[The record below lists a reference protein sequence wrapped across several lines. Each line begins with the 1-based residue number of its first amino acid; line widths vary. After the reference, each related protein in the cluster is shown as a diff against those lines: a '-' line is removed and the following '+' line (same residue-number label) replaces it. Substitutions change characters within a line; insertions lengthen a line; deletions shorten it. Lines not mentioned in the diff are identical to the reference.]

1 MHSVDI
7 REYRHAHGGPYQRK
21 REKWHGL
28 LSLLEQNYIPLCC
41 NRWSFTT
48 KPLLSQRQNVLWIL
62 PWLRGGFVETDRA
75 VRQRETENL
84 REAWQ
89 FSLFLWSL
97 LPLRHSVLCTRLIN
111 CTGQRRSGFLGVQSA
126 PFPIR
131 KETARSSGRKVSIDI
146 QPGLLTHSL
155 SVSAC
160 ETVRRRSYELEINSS
175 CSFFTA
181 RFARKRDFRHRWRRR
196 FHLHNWHAPVSSAA
210 TPHSG
215 PPPQVSSD
223 FRNLELWRFTF
234 QIPPVG
240 EVVKQ
245 QSLSLIR
252 PYVLKCICIY

>member
-1 MHSVDI
+1 MYFALAQG
-7 REYRHAHGGPYQRK
+7 RFCWNWPGGTAKRDRK
-21 REKWHGL
+21 SPGSMAVL
-28 LSLLEQNYIPLCC
+28 PLSLVLTP
-41 NRWSFTT
+41 T
-48 KPLLSQRQNVLWIL
+48 KT
-62 PWLRGGFVETDRA
+62 LRVVYAPNKLHRA
-75 VRQRETENL
+75 
-84 REAWQ
+84 EA
-89 FSLFLWSL
+89 
-97 LPLRHSVLCTRLIN
+97 I
-111 CTGQRRSGFLGVQSA
+111 GFLGVQSA